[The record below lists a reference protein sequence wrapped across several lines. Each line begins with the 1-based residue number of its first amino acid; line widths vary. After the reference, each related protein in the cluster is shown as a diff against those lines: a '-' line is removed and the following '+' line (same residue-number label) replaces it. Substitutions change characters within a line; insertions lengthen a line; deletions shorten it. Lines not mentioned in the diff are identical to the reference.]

1 MSIYIIS
8 HFKISDTVHIF
19 SLEKNLK
26 LYFMSLFIRQ
36 PERVSLRLTHVH
48 QSLFNVQI
56 NLFERFKVV
65 DLSVLFWDLKF

>member
-1 MSIYIIS
+1 
-8 HFKISDTVHIF
+8 
-19 SLEKNLK
+19 
-26 LYFMSLFIRQ
+26 MSLFIRQ
-36 PERVSLRLTHVH
+36 PERVSLRPTHVH